1 MRLILIACALLV
13 AAAPLGAKGTPAL
26 QSEVAG
32 PADRKIAV
40 TTWAAAKPKGV
51 IVFGHGQGSDPAAYA
66 SLITRWQ
73 DAGYTVVAP
82 LAVDSRKYADTAKF
96 NQMTGFMARLEDLQ
110 AVRGDVAKRYP
121 GKPVFLVGHSYGS
134 LFSLYG
140 AGASSPAGPLD
151 GPPVAATIALSS
163 PGAIPGLVTGA
174 TFAGVKGP
182 LLVITGDADV
192 VPGLVPDWKAHR
204 LSFDNSRAGDKLL
217 VVFKGGD
224 HYVPITGSAEQQ
236 AAVAQLTIDF
246 LDAHA
251 SVDASAHASHDAHA
265 AASKRVAAVASN
277 ALYTAE
283 HR

>member
-1 MRLILIACALLV
+1 MRLIVIASALLAV
-13 AAAPLGAKGTPAL
+13 AAPLGAKGPHAL
-26 QSEVAG
+26 QSEIA
-32 PADRKIAV
+32 AAANRKIAV

-51 IVFGHGQGSDPAAYA
+51 IIFGHGQGSDPAAYA

-73 DAGYTVVAP
+73 DAGYTVVAS
-82 LAVDSRKYADTAKF
+82 LGVDSRKHADTAKF

-110 AVRGDVAKRYP
+110 AVRGDVATRYP
-121 GKPVFLVGHSYGS
+121 GKPIFLVGHSYGS

-140 AGASSPAGPLD
+140 AGASSPTGPLT

-163 PGAIPGLVTGA
+163 PGAIPGLVTAA

-182 LLVITGDADV
+182 LLVITGDADI

-204 LSFDNSRAGDKLL
+204 LAFDNSPAGGKLL
-217 VVFKGGD
+217 VTFKGGD
-224 HYVPITGSAEQQ
+224 HYFPIAGSAEQK

-251 SVDASAHASHDAHA
+251 VHA
-265 AASKRVAAVASN
+265 AKAAALKRVAAVASN